1 MVEKAYKLLLDPDK
15 RRLYQRIMREA
26 RDRVEIERKRENKK
40 REKEGKQLLPEDTF
54 EIDVQNMCTLLFEKI
69 EQSKDLHT
77 KMEQVN
83 RKRVHK
89 EVERRKLMK
98 EIEKEDEKAWEENR
112 DKRVKQWRTFEKIK
126 KGSRKRA
133 RHDFKPPKVKMQ
145 GRPPSAPKID
155 EAKPMGIDDSYKR
168 QWK

>member
-1 MVEKAYKLLLDPDK
+1 
-15 RRLYQRIMREA
+15 MREA

-98 EIEKEDEKAWEENR
+98 EIEKEDEDFWKAKHGELLASGHIALQAESHPIDFRNIELLDLEGCM
-112 DKRVKQWRTFEKIK
+112 DKKAKNFRSYYVKHKE
-126 KGSRKRA
+126 G
-133 RHDFKPPKVKMQ
+133 DCV
-145 GRPPSAPKID
+145 
-155 EAKPMGIDDSYKR
+155 Y
-168 QWK
+168 